1 MTTISAAAYDTQYSG
16 PFDEIAAA
24 LAFHH
29 GDVRA
34 TIGTLL
40 TDIKFLKE
48 QLAITQ
54 IGMSIGF
61 TRGWKPNFER
71 DIVEDSTHA

>member
-1 MTTISAAAYDTQYSG
+1 MPTIGADAYDIQYSG
-16 PFDEIAAA
+16 PVDEIAAA

-34 TIGTLL
+34 TIGTLVRG
-40 TDIKFLKE
+40 IRFLQQ

-54 IGMSIGF
+54 IGLSVGF
-61 TRGWKPNFER
+61 TRGWQPSYER
-71 DIVEDSTHA
+71 DATEEISHA